1 MYIERLVID
10 SNKGIIRTLEFK
22 KGMNLIIDDTPSDDK
37 KKTGNNVGKTT
48 TLKLIY
54 YCLGGEEG
62 GIYKDEENKKEKYVE
77 VEEYLKSNNVRIK
90 LTLIEDIGDS
100 KSKRIE
106 IERGF
111 YEKREKAK
119 INGREIDKQDFV
131 QELSREVFPTIQL
144 EKPTFKQIISHN
156 IRYKEGSISKTL
168 KTLDQYTTDVVYEHL
183 YLFLLGCLSIDAK
196 KREDLIIKIK
206 QLKAEKG
213 RLEYRWDKKSYEIA
227 LEAAEE
233 EIEELHKKEKLVLD
247 DEQLKEIL
255 DQINQIQSNISKRS
269 EILNGYQIRL
279 SLINESVEHLKKNVS
294 KVNIREM
301 RELYAIC
308 KNNLGEVHKT
318 FEELVDYHN
327 AMIQEKIRFISE
339 ELPELIDKCNREE
352 SEIEELAKQKLKL
365 SQKIKSNV
373 TVQGLNELLRKL
385 ESKYYDKGRFKEAIK
400 LITNIETEIIDAQ
413 AQLEKIDSVLYSDE
427 KEKEVLKQVEKFNK
441 YFATIS
447 NSLYGNRFALKCNK
461 IYKSKE
467 DRNMYDFSSFNLN
480 MSSGQKQGEII
491 CFDLAYSK
499 FADEEKIPCLHF
511 LLNDKKELMHDNQLT
526 NIAEY
531 VNKNDVQLV
540 ISILKD
546 KTPTELLKN
555 SNVVVELSQEDKLF
569 RIESNINK

>member
-233 EIEELHKKEKLVLD
+233 EIKELHKKEKLVLD